1 MEPYYVNT
9 PNSPE
14 RQLADD
20 LVRLLLI
27 LEIKNEKERI
37 HPTYRHYV
45 KSIAENLLS
54 RLPLGFYW
62 IVEDVSMNPRL
73 RRNGE
78 YYVLSVEAKNIAGK
92 RELHI
97 FYF

>member
-1 MEPYYVNT
+1 MEPHYVNT

-27 LEIKNEKERI
+27 LKIKNEKERMRS
-37 HPTYRHYV
+37 TYRYYV

-73 RRNGE
+73 RRKGE